1 MVLNYQNGDRSLRKK
16 NIVSFIIIFGT
27 LSFPIGRRIATGE
40 FDLRRCAACVQHQ
53 ASCHNTTA
61 TATIMPVIRA
71 PLIRRLRS
79 RCHIIHVRAFIDF
92 FLF

>member
-16 NIVSFIIIFGT
+16 IIVSFIIIFGT
-27 LSFPIGRRIATGE
+27 LSFPIGRRIASSTSGGAR
-40 FDLRRCAACVQHQ
+40 LRTTSGKLH
-53 ASCHNTTA
+53 TA
-61 TATIMPVIRA
+61 TATITPVIRA